1 MSTVLPKLKEVM
13 KVALDEQ
20 GLPSMPVME
29 VIEKEGLVLF
39 DEADAEEVEEVK
51 PKGPARTHRM
61 VLVYRD
67 DDNTKASTL
76 RLFMRE
82 GEVMNPDGEKKIME
96 ALDAGTHSAVK
107 LRVTGEPTRNLVF
120 VKD

>member
-1 MSTVLPKLKEVM
+1 MSTVLPKLKEVV

-20 GLPSMPVME
+20 GLPSMPVIE
-29 VIEKEGLVLF
+29 IIEKEEV
-39 DEADAEEVEEVK
+39 AEK
-51 PKGPARTHRM
+51 KTPRTHRM

-67 DDNTKASTL
+67 DKNTKASTL

-82 GEVMNPDGEKKIME
+82 GEVMNPKEEAKIHE

-107 LRVTGEPTRNLVF
+107 LRVTGEPTRDLNLGSAE
-120 VKD
+120 